1 MDGRLIA
8 RARRFSSESIYSSLQ
23 RQKREIPILL
33 THRLT
38 LQCGTSVFAETLER
52 EDSLW
57 ASTHSF
63 SSAQWPHWLC
73 YWTDHTQECGVSK
86 HLRHLD
92 TPHPP
97 ATGYSTESVRANY
110 QSWWKTFYPKYSAIF
125 QMQMFRRCFSLL
137 SWERDTSNLE
147 KVLRKAIITEYKR
160 CSCLFKNVL
169 EKS

>member
-92 TPHPP
+92 TPPP
-97 ATGYSTESVRANY
+97 TSYRLFHRISKSKLSKLMKDVSRSSFPELYLQMAMMDVSWNSGTWQEKQTYSSGNLTL
-110 QSWWKTFYPKYSAIF
+110 QLL
-125 QMQMFRRCFSLL
+125 CSLL
-137 SWERDTSNLE
+137 LLNVQSLSW
-147 KVLRKAIITEYKR
+147 
-160 CSCLFKNVL
+160 
-169 EKS
+169 

>member
-97 ATGYSTESVRANY
+97 ATGYSTESLSKLMKDVSRSSFPELYLQMAMMDV
-110 QSWWKTFYPKYSAIF
+110 SWNSGTWQEKQTYSSGNLTL
-125 QMQMFRRCFSLL
+125 QLLCSLL
-137 SWERDTSNLE
+137 LLNVQSLSW
-147 KVLRKAIITEYKR
+147 
-160 CSCLFKNVL
+160 
-169 EKS
+169 

>member
-110 QSWWKTFYPKYSAIF
+110 QSWWKTFHARLFLNCISRWQWWMSLEIEGHDKKSKHILQGTWLCNYF
-125 QMQMFRRCFSLL
+125 VLCCF
-137 SWERDTSNLE
+137 
-147 KVLRKAIITEYKR
+147 
-160 CSCLFKNVL
+160 
-169 EKS
+169 